1 LKIPT
6 DLKVPSTIYKLYYE
20 EFKNH
25 SREPDIEN
33 GRQKKIYV
41 PIDCKA
47 VAKELDV
54 DGDIVFGR
62 LYYHLEE
69 KHGYTRSDGSNVAF
83 FSLMVGADRHCI
95 NFPLCGRRPITSIR
109 QSTDLPLLV
118 GMRFKSRAWSLR
130 LRQAKISASPRWT
143 ATPSTFSNWV
153 V

>member
-1 LKIPT
+1 MKIPT
-6 DLKVPSTIYKLYYE
+6 DLKVLSTIYKLYYE

-33 GRQKKIYV
+33 GRQTKIYV

-62 LYYHLEE
+62 LYYHLEQ
-69 KHGYTRSDGSNVAF
+69 KHGYTRSDGSNVVF

-95 NFPLCGRRPITSIR
+95 NFPLMVSVLAGLQEGSSQFQR
-109 QSTDLPLLV
+109 ST
-118 GMRFKSRAWSLR
+118 W
-130 LRQAKISASPRWT
+130 ISAI
-143 ATPSTFSNWV
+143 AV
-153 V
+153 VIALAALVLGK